1 MYMGYSLA
9 RSIDATRTFM
19 QNYTLPCY
27 AHTHVPHSCRR
38 TQASF
43 LAHVSYDPVLDVNFD
58 DAVTAEEVRAVFRA
72 MDRNHDGRVDGDDF
86 RVRVVLVSAGGA
98 WISPHAGCIDTH
110 AGCIDTTC
118 QLDVLFV

>member
-1 MYMGYSLA
+1 M
-9 RSIDATRTFM
+9 
-19 QNYTLPCY
+19 
-27 AHTHVPHSCRR
+27 
-38 TQASF
+38 
-43 LAHVSYDPVLDVNFD
+43 LDVNFD